1 MTRLR
6 SLFYLSIMAVTVI
19 VYSIPIVTLGW
30 FMPLRWG
37 GGISRSWARVNLAAL
52 ESICG
57 LGYRVTGIE
66 NLPLG
71 AYIVLSKHQSAWET
85 IALRALLPPEHV
97 WVLKRELIWVPFF
110 GWALAALKPIAIDR
124 KSGRHAIRQLL
135 KQGIAALNGGR
146 PVVIFPEGTR
156 VAPGTRKKY
165 GIGGA
170 MLAEKSGAPV
180 IPIAHNAGVFWRR
193 RDIDKYPGTIDL
205 VVGLPIHTVG
215 HSVSAINASVED
227 WIETT
232 VASLPSSHR

>member
-37 GGISRSWARVNLAAL
+37 GHQPKLGASQPCRPRIDLRSRLPRNGYREPAFGRLYRPIQAPV
-52 ESICG
+52 G
-57 LGYRVTGIE
+57 LGDDCVAGVVTPGAC
-66 NLPLG
+66 LG
-71 AYIVLSKHQSAWET
+71 TQTRADMGSLLRLGTGRTQTHRHRPQVRTPRDQAVAEAGDCSSEWWAAGRDLS
-85 IALRALLPPEHV
+85 
-97 WVLKRELIWVPFF
+97 
-110 GWALAALKPIAIDR
+110 G
-124 KSGRHAIRQLL
+124 
-135 KQGIAALNGGR
+135 
-146 PVVIFPEGTR
+146 GTR